1 MAALRRRTIVATLL
15 KLTRRGRRLSSLS
28 DGPGCTCASCVQ
40 AWDRHQRP
48 ARKAVLE
55 PRRMRLGLY

>member
-1 MAALRRRTIVATLL
+1 
-15 KLTRRGRRLSSLS
+15 
-28 DGPGCTCASCVQ
+28 VQ